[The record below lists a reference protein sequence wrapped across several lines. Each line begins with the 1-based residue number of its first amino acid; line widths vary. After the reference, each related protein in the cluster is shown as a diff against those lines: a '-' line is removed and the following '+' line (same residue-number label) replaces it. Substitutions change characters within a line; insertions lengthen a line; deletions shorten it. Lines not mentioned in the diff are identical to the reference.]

1 MALEV
6 TEAAL
11 TEQLVRLVTGHLLD
25 PLEILLGTDWTLTK
39 LERRTRTQA
48 AVWAKDLL
56 GPNDRVAAQTAMRL
70 VATLYPSDGPFD
82 PPAAWWQAPLGQVV
96 AHRVGHPTTDGL
108 SYSTAGAMLGI
119 TKQAVHDLVNRG
131 KLVRHSDG
139 GVTSESVRLRLHQ
152 RNSREG

>member
-1 MALEV
+1 MTLAV
-6 TEAAL
+6 TEEAL
-11 TEQLVRLVTGHLLD
+11 ARQLVQLVTGHLLD

-39 LERRTRTQA
+39 LERKAGERA
-48 AVWAKDLL
+48 EVWARDLL
-56 GPNDRVAAQTAMRL
+56 GPDQEVATRTAMRL

-96 AHRVGHPTTDGL
+96 AHRIGHPTANGL

-119 TKQAVHDLVNRG
+119 SKQGVYDLVSRG
-131 KLVRHSDG
+131 KLVRHADG

-152 RNSREG
+152 RNP

>member
-1 MALEV
+1 MALDV

-11 TEQLVRLVTGHLLD
+11 AEQLVQLVTGRLLD

-48 AVWAKDLL
+48 EVWAKELL
-56 GPNDRVAAQTAMRL
+56 GPSDQVATQTAMRL
-70 VATLYPSDGPFD
+70 IATLYPGDRPFD
-82 PPAAWWQAPLGQVV
+82 PPTSWWTAPFGQVV
-96 AHRVGHPTTDGL
+96 AHRIGHPTTDGL
-108 SYSTAGAMLGI
+108 PYSTAGAMLGI

-131 KLVRHSDG
+131 KLVRHADG

-152 RNSREG
+152 RNTNRG

>member
-6 TEAAL
+6 TEAEL
-11 TEQLVRLVTGHLLD
+11 TEHLAGLVTGHLLD

-48 AVWAKDLL
+48 AVWAKELL
-56 GPNDRVAAQTAMRL
+56 GRSDRVATQTAMRL
-70 VATLYPSDGPFD
+70 IATLYPSDGPFD
-82 PPAAWWQAPLGQVV
+82 PPSGWWQTPLGQVL
-96 AHRVGHPTTDGL
+96 AHRVGHPTTEGL
-108 SYSTAGAMLGI
+108 SYSTAGAMLGV

-131 KLVRHSDG
+131 KLVRHPDG

-152 RNSREG
+152 RNARGA